1 MLRVCGLLR
10 FQGCGL
16 REFRVLQ
23 GLIFVCGFQV
33 LLAFWGAKKAGS
45 LGMQHSC
52 EKLALCLWPL
62 KHLSPTLIAFRILL

>member
-33 LLAFWGAKKAGS
+33 FAGPFGVLRRLKPRHAAFLL
-45 LGMQHSC
+45 
-52 EKLALCLWPL
+52 
-62 KHLSPTLIAFRILL
+62 RN